1 MNRLRSLDVVLLIIF
16 VPLWMLCCV
25 LYVYATAHGKLAW
38 APFSVR
44 APESADGYPTVREFL
59 PSASAAPS
67 AFVVG
72 DQLISLGKTDLRGV
86 GPFGFVARVYEEIGS
101 DLRIPVTFI
110 RAGQQAEA
118 PLILSPIASPWVF
131 LPFTLSF
138 MAAGVFVLLHE
149 RGSRQAR
156 AFFFAS
162 LALSF
167 HWTFFFGEQRWQTY
181 AWAIVHF
188 LSAVVL
194 LPLLLRFALVFP
206 EKLTLTGFRTP
217 TWVWLFAVLGPMPLS
232 MVFGV
237 PLSPSVGFRANF
249 VVNSA
254 FLITLLVVMT
264 RNFRRANPVGR
275 RQIKWVIYGL
285 YIGLAPVLA
294 VEVFVAVNPS
304 FRWLHEMSM
313 AAPILIPF
321 CICLALLREN
331 FFDIDRL
338 MSSTASYSLLLVFL
352 TGAMVLMV
360 PPLAQVAHAAVG
372 VDPVSWQTAFSV
384 VFALLLMPGER
395 RLRPQIERVFFP
407 TRYAIEQGAEQLLRD
422 IPTCMDPQAL
432 LLLITER
439 LDELLQPESFVL
451 YANASTSSVPL
462 IVRGGAVPPI
472 LEAGRPLLSALRA
485 RRTPLEVDRWRSA
498 AKAYLDSEDLEA
510 LDRIR
515 ATIVIPFT
523 RGERLVA
530 FLCLGQ
536 KRSGDVYV
544 STDLALLAVVV
555 DKTATEF
562 MRFTEPEVEKRIAA
576 LMAP

>member
-1 MNRLRSLDVVLLIIF
+1 MKRLRPLDLILLTVVT
-16 VPLWMLCCV
+16 PLWLGALALHV
-25 LYVYATAHGKLAW
+25 NEIIRGRLAW
-38 APFSVR
+38 IPLFVTS
-44 APESADGYPTVREFL
+44 PTDTTSYPVVREFWTGIDADTISL
-59 PSASAAPS
+59 AT
-67 AFVVG
+67 G
-72 DQLISLGKTDLRGV
+72 DQLLGV
-86 GPFGFVARVYEEIGS
+86 GTANLQGNGPLGFVAHVYEHVGP
-101 DLRIPVTFI
+101 DRRVLVRFLRDNAPGEALLSLIPVRYPWRTF
-110 RAGQQAEA
+110 
-118 PLILSPIASPWVF
+118 PLVF
-131 LPFTLSF
+131 GLFVT
-138 MAAGVFVLLHE
+138 GVFALLHE
-149 RGSRQAR
+149 RGSPQAR
-156 AFFFAS
+156 AYFLAS
-162 LALSF
+162 LTYSL
-167 HWTFFFGEQRWQTY
+167 HWAFFFGESRLQTHLWSIVFFTASSTMFPLALRTAMIFPERLLLTGARTPFWFWLFALFGVFSISWIFGTPAPPGLALQAVFIINIIFVVMLLIVLTHNYRQATPFGRRQLRW
-181 AWAIVHF
+181 IVYGFYMGTAPILAANIFTLFNPHF
-188 LSAVVL
+188 WWLVEVASISAVVL
-194 LPLLLRFALVFP
+194 PLCIYLSLV
-206 EKLTLTGFRTP
+206 
-217 TWVWLFAVLGPMPLS
+217 
-232 MVFGV
+232 
-237 PLSPSVGFRANF
+237 
-249 VVNSA
+249 
-254 FLITLLVVMT
+254 
-264 RNFRRANPVGR
+264 RN
-275 RQIKWVIYGL
+275 
-285 YIGLAPVLA
+285 
-294 VEVFVAVNPS
+294 
-304 FRWLHEMSM
+304 
-313 AAPILIPF
+313 
-321 CICLALLREN
+321 N

-338 MSSTASYSLLLVFL
+338 ISSTAAYSLLFL
-352 TGAMVLMV
+352 ILAGAIFVIV
-360 PPLAQVAHAAVG
+360 PQLAQAASLVANIGPA
-372 VDPVSWQTAFSV
+372 SWQTTFSLM
-384 VFALLLMPGER
+384 FALLLMPGER
-395 RLRPQIERVFFP
+395 RLRPRIERLFFP
-407 TRYAIEQGAEQLLRD
+407 VRYAIEQGAEQLLRD

>member
-1 MNRLRSLDVVLLIIF
+1 MNRLRSLDVALLIIF
-16 VPLWMLCCV
+16 VPLWILCCV

-59 PSASAAPS
+59 PSTRAAPS
-67 AFVVG
+67 AFIVG

-101 DLRIPVTFI
+101 DLQIPVTFI

-118 PLILSPIASPWVF
+118 LLILTPIASPWVF

-138 MAAGVFVLLHE
+138 MAAGVFALLHE

-254 FLITLLVVMT
+254 FLIALLVVMT

-352 TGAMVLMV
+352 TGAIFLMV

-384 VFALLLMPGER
+384 VCALLLMPGER

-407 TRYAIEQGAEQLLRD
+407 TRYAIEQGVAQLLNELSTGNESR
-422 IPTCMDPQAL
+422 
-432 LLLITER
+432 R
-439 LDELLQPESFVL
+439 LATFLGAHLEEIWQPESC
-451 YANASTSSVPL
+451 
-462 IVRGGAVPPI
+462 IVYERVGPSFSPMFIRGGIAPPSI
-472 LEAGRPLLSALRA
+472 EEQSLIIRALASDGAPLDVERFRRVVHDRLEPTDFS
-485 RRTPLEVDRWRSA
+485 
-498 AKAYLDSEDLEA
+498 A
-510 LDRIR
+510 LDRLR
-515 ATIVIPFT
+515 AAVIIPLSLDTPVTLF
-523 RGERLVA
+523 VS
-530 FLCLGQ
+530 LGA
-536 KRSGDVYV
+536 KRSGDVYT
-544 STDLALLAVVV
+544 STDFSLFSSIAHVV
-555 DKTATEF
+555 KAGSLHSSN
-562 MRFTEPEVEKRIAA
+562 RP
-576 LMAP
+576 